1 MVDAMLTASTSRT
14 GDIAT
19 ELGDAHDHGATDH
32 HRDDH
37 QRLITLIIVVG
48 VTLFVVWNVRPWS
61 WFIDSTPTGG
71 DLGAHVWAPAF
82 LRDSLLPDLRLTGWS
97 PDWYAGFPAF
107 TFYMVIPSLLIVM
120 ANVGLDIHS
129 GVFALLAA
137 GLLGHEWA
145 RRAGLDVQARVAA
158 VAGGVLVASVARLL
172 DDDSI
177 YDFPGMT
184 PFLVPAG
191 SVDVVLGV
199 IVLPAVVAAA
209 TWGQLAHRPTLRL
222 PASAGLAALAVVCVP
237 VSYGI
242 AMKLIVIAGIVAL
255 PFCAYLM
262 GRLGGLAHPGP
273 AMLAVGTVPFIFD
286 RSFNIYG
293 GNLMSTMAGEFA
305 YSLGLAFAVLTV
317 GVVARGLDTGRH
329 RVLGACLLALTGLT
343 HLFSAFFALVAIAGL
358 LITRAGRKHI
368 EYILVLGPL
377 AFALSAWWTLPFVW
391 NRAVLNDMGW
401 GKERRYVSALWS
413 RSEFDYG
420 FLANDP
426 PLQIFVV
433 LAALGAV
440 LCLVRGVRLGIAM
453 SFVAVVFAV
462 AFVVIPEGR
471 LWNVRL
477 LPFYYLAVYLT
488 AAIAV
493 AELARMAGSASD
505 RLPDLGTR
513 RVAVVTGSIV
523 LLFTGVIIVMVG
535 LPLRS
540 LPGGS
545 VNTEGAYEWGP
556 LQTTEF
562 NLGGFWVKYNFE
574 GYEDKPG
581 SESGGGT
588 AEYVDLVATMGR
600 VGEDYGCGRSLWEYE
615 SARLGSYGT
624 TMAPMLLPHW
634 TSRCVGSMEGLY
646 FEASATT
653 PFHFLLQSELSSAP
667 SRAQR
672 DLTYSPLDVGA
683 GVDHL
688 QLMGVRYYLA
698 FSPEAIVQARGNP
711 ELTEIASSGPWV
723 VFLVSGSEP
732 VVGLDH
738 LPVVY
743 TDVESSSAIPWLG
756 PMISLVLDTD
766 VAAPQGEWLEPAV
779 EYWEDSE
786 TLALRAASGPEDWPR
801 APADETAPKVAV
813 EPAIVLFSDVSER
826 SISFTVDKV
835 GVPVL
840 VRASYFPNWTVRGAD
855 GPYRV
860 TPNLMVVVPTETDVE
875 LTYGR
880 SPIELISLGLTL
892 TGVAGAVVL
901 ARRSEEELDGAWWDL
916 GRAHQPVE
924 ASSVV
929 DSTVS
934 WERIVPGGLS
944 YLGSE
949 TSDDP
954 ER

>member
-1 MVDAMLTASTSRT
+1 MVDAMTTTSTPRLGELSAEPIEIGDDRHPEASGSRWF
-14 GDIAT
+14 G
-19 ELGDAHDHGATDH
+19 LVDHE
-32 HRDDH
+32 RFV
-37 QRLITLIIVVG
+37 TLMIVLG

-61 WFIDSTPTGG
+61 WFIDTTPTGG

-120 ANVGLDIHS
+120 VNVGLDL
-129 GVFALLAA
+129 GAWVFAIAAA
-137 GLLGHEWA
+137 GLVGHEWA
-145 RRAGLDVQARVAA
+145 RRAGLDAQARLAA
-158 VAGGVLVASVARLL
+158 VAGGAAVAVAMRQL
-172 DDDSI
+172 DDST
-177 YDFPGMT
+177 YDLPGMT

-199 IVLPAVVAAA
+199 FVLPAAVAAA
-209 TWGQLAHRPTLRL
+209 TWGRLAHRPTLRL
-222 PASAGLAALAVVCVP
+222 PATVGLAALTIACVP

-242 AMKLIVIAGIVAL
+242 AMKLVVIAGIVAL

-273 AMLAVGTVPFIFD
+273 ALMAVGTIPFIFD
-286 RSFNIYG
+286 RSYNIYG

-329 RVLGACLLALTGLT
+329 RALGACLLALTGLT

-358 LITRAGRKHI
+358 LVTRVGRKHL

-377 AFALSAWWTLPFVW
+377 AAALSAWWVVPFVW
-391 NRAVLNDMGW
+391 NRDLLNDMGW

-420 FLANDP
+420 FLTNDP
-426 PLQIFVV
+426 PLQIFVI
-433 LAALGAV
+433 LAILGAV
-440 LCLVRGVRLGIAM
+440 LCLVRGVRLGIAL
-453 SFVAVVFAV
+453 SFVALVFAV
-462 AFVVIPEGR
+462 AFVLIPEGR

-493 AELARMAGSASD
+493 AELARLAGSASGRMAD
-505 RLPDLGTR
+505 FGAR
-513 RVAVVTGSIV
+513 RAVVVTASIALV
-523 LLFTGVIIVMVG
+523 FTGAIVVMMAR
-535 LPLRS
+535 PLRS

-545 VNTEGAYEWGP
+545 INAEGAYVWGP
-556 LQTTEF
+556 FSTNQF
-562 NLGGFWVKYNFE
+562 NLGGFWVEYNFE
-574 GYEDKPG
+574 GYEQKVA

-588 AEYVDLVATMGR
+588 TEYRDLVATMAR
-600 VGEDYGCGRSLWEYE
+600 VGEDFGCGQSLWEYE

-634 TSRCVGSMEGLY
+634 TGGCIGSMEGLY

-653 PFHFLLQSELSSAP
+653 PFHFLLQSELSLSP

-672 DLTYSPLDVGA
+672 DLNYSQLDVRA

-698 FSPEAIVQARGNP
+698 FSPDAVRQARTDP
-711 ELTEIASSGPWV
+711 ELTEIASTGPWV
-723 VFLVSGSEP
+723 IFLVSGSDL

-743 TDVESSSAIPWLG
+743 SDVGDQQA
-756 PMISLVLDTD
+756 
-766 VAAPQGEWLEPAV
+766 EWLEPAV
-779 EYWEDSE
+779 DYWEDSE
-786 TLALRAASGPEDWPR
+786 ALALRAGSGPEDWPR
-801 APADETAPKVAV
+801 AAADDADVPKVAV
-813 EPAIVLFSDVSER
+813 DAAQVVFTRRSDR

-840 VRASYFPNWTVRGAD
+840 VRTSYFPNWSVRGAD

-860 TPNLMVVVPTETDVE
+860 TPNLMVVVPTQAEVE

-880 SPIELISLGLTL
+880 SGIELFSM
-892 TGVAGAVVL
+892 GVTFAALAAAVVV
-901 ARRSEEELDGAWWDL
+901 ARRPERELDGAWWDL
-916 GRAHQPVE
+916 GQGLRPVSSSDAIESVISWDRIAEGLFGIE
-924 ASSVV
+924 A
-929 DSTVS
+929 
-934 WERIVPGGLS
+934 EAL
-944 YLGSE
+944 
-949 TSDDP
+949 DDP
-954 ER
+954 EQ